1 MNRQYT
7 AIELDRYNIRD
18 LMTIAGE
25 LGIDHRHRLTKK
37 DDFINAIL
45 HKQQHNGNDTT
56 TGCGC
61 KRNMNN
67 AQTYNSHRR
76 SGDYTNAVMNGSPI
90 KYNESPLRQTVGTMR
105 GSTTQNGHRRS
116 GDYANVVSSLGLN
129 GNIPLRNARRS
140 SRDFG
145 NQSPLNGRRYQ

>member
-25 LGIDHRHRLTKK
+25 LGIDHRHRLIKK

-45 HKQQHNGNDTT
+45 HKQQHNDNDTT

-67 AQTYNSHRR
+67 TQTYNS
-76 SGDYTNAVMNGSPI
+76 
-90 KYNESPLRQTVGTMR
+90 
-105 GSTTQNGHRRS
+105 HRRS

-129 GNIPLRNARRS
+129 GNIPLRNTRRS